1 MKKILSKLKLK
12 DHKGQS
18 AVEFTLVLVF
28 VFLPV
33 LFGITEFSRAF
44 YHADLLKGESNIA
57 ARTYAVQGAAVGQ
70 ATATSLINAAL
81 AFNGRTITIN
91 FICNDASGNP
101 IACNAMPPPASVTSV
116 VNETFQSPFF
126 DSIMDLLQTW
136 LGGSRPHI
144 FPMSITRTATYRLE
158 P

>member
-1 MKKILSKLKLK
+1 MKKILSKLK
-12 DHKGQS
+12 DQKGQS

-28 VFLPV
+28 VFLPL

-57 ARTYAVQGAAVGQ
+57 ARTYAVQGAAAG
-70 ATATSLINAAL
+70 NAAADSL
-81 AFNGRTITIN
+81 KAIAQARDNRTISILFTA
-91 FICNDASGNP
+91 DTS
-101 IACNAMPPPASVTSV
+101 SVTADAM
-116 VNETFQSPFF
+116 ETFQSPFF
-126 DSIMDLLQTW
+126 DPVMDLLQTW

-144 FPMSITRTATYRLE
+144 FPMSISRTATYRLE